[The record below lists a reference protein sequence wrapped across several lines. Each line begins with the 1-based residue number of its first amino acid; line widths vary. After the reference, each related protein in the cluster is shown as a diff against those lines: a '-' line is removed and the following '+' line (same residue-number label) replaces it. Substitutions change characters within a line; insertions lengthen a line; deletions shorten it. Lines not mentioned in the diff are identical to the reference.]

1 MLKKDLGLLVL
12 ILVVGAIV
20 ALINPRF
27 LSPVN
32 MANTANLIGL
42 FGLFSLGEGLVIIT
56 GGIDLSIGSV
66 FALLGVIFVDL
77 LVTYELPWP
86 LAILIILAAGTLIGL
101 INGFLITRMRLQPF
115 VVTLCGL
122 LLYRGIARYY
132 TNDGTAGFAFGQSFP
147 TLEWL
152 TTGRSYGVPHTFIAF
167 VIIALAMG
175 VLLHRSVFGRYL
187 FAVGRNEEAAR
198 YSGIQTG
205 RVVAA
210 AYVICGALAGLS
222 SVFLTMYTRSIS
234 PASHGNFYE
243 LYGIAAA
250 VLGGCSLRGGEG
262 SIVGIVLGAIL
273 LQILQN
279 LVNLLGNTE
288 LAEFRGH
295 GRGHPGRRAG
305 RPAIQGLPRAQGGG
319 SRTRSEP
326 LPRLPRCSRSKPAAA
341 VVSFERIPI
350 YAALALALTGGT
362 ARKAIASR
370 FQALMVAISM
380 VRLTVSASENCP
392 RTCS

>member
-1 MLKKDLGLLVL
+1 
-12 ILVVGAIV
+12 
-20 ALINPRF
+20 
-27 LSPVN
+27 
-32 MANTANLIGL
+32 
-42 FGLFSLGEGLVIIT
+42 
-56 GGIDLSIGSV
+56 
-66 FALLGVIFVDL
+66 
-77 LVTYELPWP
+77 
-86 LAILIILAAGTLIGL
+86 
-101 INGFLITRMRLQPF
+101 MRLQPF

-152 TTGRSYGVPHTFIAF
+152 TTGRTYGVPHTFIAF
-167 VIIALAMG
+167 VLIALAMG

-210 AYVICGALAGLS
+210 AYVMCGALAGLS
-222 SVFLTMYTRSIS
+222 SIFLTMYTRSIS

-262 SIVGIVLGAIL
+262 SIVGIVLGTIL

-279 LVNLLGNTE
+279 LVNLLGIPSSLNFAVMGGVILIGV
-288 LAEFRGH
+288 LADQQLNAYRERKIAA
-295 GRGHPGRRAG
+295 RASAAPKPGADT
-305 RPAIQGLPRAQGGG
+305 
-319 SRTRSEP
+319 S
-326 LPRLPRCSRSKPAAA
+326 
-341 VVSFERIPI
+341 
-350 YAALALALTGGT
+350 
-362 ARKAIASR
+362 
-370 FQALMVAISM
+370 
-380 VRLTVSASENCP
+380 
-392 RTCS
+392 